1 MVDTGNLIEAAVG
14 GAIAIKLLESSEK
27 VINKKTKKTKKPKK
41 FKLSNMKI

>member
-27 VINKKTKKTKKPKK
+27 VINKKSKKIKKTKLNSKEW
-41 FKLSNMKI
+41 F